1 MSAIENRR
9 EVAYRL
15 FAAEFD
21 DATLSYSEGDEERAP
36 NYVVTPT
43 GARVNRL
50 FAVGALTEVESVNE
64 EVLRGRVADPTDVF
78 VTYAGQYQP
87 EAMNFL
93 DRSTPPMFVSLTGKA
108 RTYEPEDSDR
118 VFTSVRPE
126 SINEVDAATRDRWVV
141 AAARATLERVA
152 TMRAASALD
161 HRGDDLRAVLEARG
175 VDESL
180 ATGVP
185 LAIDHYGTTE
195 HYLEAVRTMA
205 VQALELVA
213 GERDAVDSLSV
224 APDEAGPDELGPLPD
239 VPAATP
245 PEGGDVAITEARES
259 AQAGG
264 LAAGDDADADADAD
278 TGAETADAGAT
289 DAETTAESTTETT
302 GTETTSDAGT
312 TSDTETT
319 PDADAATGG
328 TDEASG
334 SAEAASSPAGTA
346 DGTETPTETEPT
358 TGTESDQSEPTPTA
372 TETTET
378 KEPAHADASE
388 PETAETATPEPSET
402 ADPDPT
408 ESTASTTESP
418 TDADAGDDS
427 EPAQSGGL
435 GDFDAGGSDEPAAE
449 TDDGDGPGGLGDFD
463 AGDAATTDA
472 GDDEPA
478 ADADAAATGEMYE
491 MDEEER
497 AEIEAE
503 FGAEFS
509 TGNEVDDPGEAD
521 IDVPDADDL
530 EAQAAEANAG
540 TNGEAP
546 TGGDS
551 AAEPAAPP
559 EDARP
564 DTQSPD
570 AAAADSPDGAVA
582 DDVETPDEAQTAA
595 GDSVPDSSD
604 GDTDESAGGDEPAGA
619 DESGDA
625 DAGGDADESAADV
638 DLEDAV
644 VEVMADLDDG
654 DGADREAVV
663 SAIVDRYGADAGD
676 VEDAI
681 QDALMSGKCYEPS
694 EGTLKSI

>member
-64 EVLRGRVADPTDVF
+64 EVLRGRVADPTGVF

-126 SINEVDAATRDRWVV
+126 SVNEVDAATRDRWVV

-152 TMRAASALD
+152 TMRAALALD

-213 GERDAVDSLSV
+213 GERDAVDSLTV

-239 VPAATP
+239 VPASTP
-245 PEGGDVAITEARES
+245 PEGGDVAVTEARES
-259 AQAGG
+259 TPAGG
-264 LAAGDDADADADAD
+264 LAADDDAEA
-278 TGAETADAGAT
+278 
-289 DAETTAESTTETT
+289 
-302 GTETTSDAGT
+302 
-312 TSDTETT
+312 ETT
-319 PDADAATGG
+319 PDARTTTEADGATGG
-328 TDEASG
+328 TDDAPS

-346 DGTETPTETEPT
+346 DGTETPTETEPAT
-358 TGTESDQSEPTPTA
+358 ETGTGTGTEPSEPEPTA
-372 TETTET
+372 TETAET

-388 PETAETATPEPSET
+388 PETVETATAEPSET

-408 ESTASTTESP
+408 GSTATTTAESQ
-418 TDADAGDDS
+418 TDVDAGEDAGEDADPASS
-427 EPAQSGGL
+427 EGL
-435 GDFDAGGSDEPAAE
+435 GDFDAGGSSEPSAE
-449 TDDGDGPGGLGDFD
+449 ADDAGAGGLGDFD
-463 AGDAATTDA
+463 AGDATPSDA
-472 GDDEPA
+472 DGDEPA
-478 ADADAAATGEMYE
+478 ADADADAAGTGEMYE

-530 EAQAAEANAG
+530 EAQAAEANAE

-546 TGGDS
+546 AGGDAA

-570 AAAADSPDGAVA
+570 AAAADTPDGAVA

-595 GDSVPDSSD
+595 GDSVPAS
-604 GDTDESAGGDEPAGA
+604 
-619 DESGDA
+619 SGD
-625 DAGGDADESAADV
+625 DGEGPAADV

-644 VEVMADLDDG
+644 VDVMADLDDG

-663 SAIVDRYGADAGD
+663 AALVDRYGAAPDD

-681 QDALMSGKCYEPS
+681 QDALMSGKCYEPN

>member
-213 GERDAVDSLSV
+213 GERDAVDSLTV
-224 APDEAGPDELGPLPD
+224 APDEAGPDGLGPLPD

-259 AQAGG
+259 APADG
-264 LAAGDDADADADAD
+264 LTTDDDAE
-278 TGAETADAGAT
+278 AETADAGAT

-312 TSDTETT
+312 T

-328 TDEASG
+328 TDEAPG
-334 SAEAASSPAGTA
+334 SDDAVASSPAGTA
-346 DGTETPTETEPT
+346 DGTETPTETESA
-358 TGTESDQSEPTPTA
+358 TGTESNQSEPEPTA

-388 PETAETATPEPSET
+388 PETATPEPSET
-402 ADPDPT
+402 ADPDPA
-408 ESTASTTESP
+408 ESTASTTAESP

-427 EPAQSGGL
+427 EPARSSGL

-449 TDDGDGPGGLGDFD
+449 TDDADDPGGLGDFD
-463 AGDAATTDA
+463 AGDAATADA

-546 TGGDS
+546 TDGDS

-595 GDSVPDSSD
+595 GDAVPASSD
-604 GDTDESAGGDEPAGA
+604 GDTDESAGDDEPAGA